1 MDERPWIAHYDPR
14 VPAEIAPVEAGVP
27 AQVEHAVREF
37 AARPALHFENRS
49 WTYAELGSDIAAFAR
64 ALIDLGAGPR
74 TRVAIMLPNLPQTV
88 IAYQAALRIGCE
100 VVLTNP
106 LYMDTEIEHQWND
119 SRCTLAIVADFLYAQ
134 KLDGLRSR
142 LPIRTWV
149 LARIPDAL
157 AFPLAWIAP
166 FALALRKPPAI
177 ARRVRASDVSDFKD
191 LLRAG
196 ARSSARLP
204 APPGL
209 DELAVL
215 QYTGGTTGRA
225 KAAELTH
232 RNIAVNIAQIGAWFP
247 GYERGGEVCLACLP
261 LFHVFGMTVGMNWSL
276 TSGAAVVLVTDPRDV
291 GRLMRVIARRRV
303 TLFPAVPALFQ
314 AINGHAEVGRY
325 DLSSL
330 KLCISG
336 SAPLSVEVME
346 RFEER
351 TGARIVEG
359 YGLSETSPVTH
370 VNPLIARKVGT
381 IGVPLPSTRARVV
394 AVDDPR
400 RVLACGEEGELAVAG
415 PQVMRGYWGRPDESA
430 EVMRDGWFLTG
441 DLGVQE
447 AEGYFR
453 IVGRKKDMINVSGF
467 KVYPDEI
474 DSLLL
479 GLPQVLEAATIG
491 VQRGDRESVKTHVVL
506 RPGAKLTAAEVLA
519 HCRAHLA
526 AYKVPREVEFLP
538 ELPKSTVLKVLRR
551 ELRERDRRAGASGAS
566 S

>member
-14 VPAEIAPVEAGVP
+14 VPAEIAPAAAGVP
-27 AQVEHAVREF
+27 ELVEASVREH
-37 AARPALHFENRS
+37 AARPALHFENRT
-49 WTYAELGSDIAAFAR
+49 WTYAELGREIGACAR
-64 ALIDLGAGPR
+64 ALLELGAGPR
-74 TRVAIMLPNLPQTV
+74 TRVAIMLPNLPQAV

-119 SRCTLAIVADFLYAQ
+119 SGCTIAIAADFLYAQ
-134 KLDGLRSR
+134 KLDALRAR
-142 LPIRTWV
+142 LPIRNWV

-157 AFPLAWIAP
+157 AFPLSWIAP
-166 FALALRKPPAI
+166 FALARRQPPAI
-177 ARRVRASDVSDFKD
+177 APRVRASDVRDFKD
-191 LLRAG
+191 LLRVG
-196 ARSSARLP
+196 ARSQARLP
-204 APPGL
+204 AVPGL

-232 RNIAVNIAQIGAWFP
+232 RNLASNIAQIGAWFP
-247 GYERGGEVCLACLP
+247 GYERGREVCLACLP
-261 LFHVFGMTVGMNWSL
+261 LFHVFGMSVGMNWSL
-276 TSGAAVVLVTDPRDV
+276 ASGAAVALVTDPRDI
-291 GRLMRVIARRRV
+291 GKLMQTIERRRV
-303 TLFPAVPALFQ
+303 TLFPAVPNLFQ
-314 AINGHAEVGRY
+314 AINGRADVARH

-336 SAPLSVEVME
+336 SAPLSVDVMK
-346 RFEER
+346 RFEEL

-370 VNPLIARKVGT
+370 VNPLIARKPGT
-381 IGVPLPSTRARVV
+381 IGVPVPSTRARVV
-394 AVDDPR
+394 AIDDPAR
-400 RVLACGEEGELAVAG
+400 TLACGEEGEIAVAG
-415 PQVMRGYWGRPDESA
+415 PQVMRGYWRRPEESA
-430 EVMRDGWFLTG
+430 EVLRDGWFLTG
-441 DLGVQE
+441 DLGVQD
-447 AEGYFR
+447 ADGYFR

-491 VQRGDRESVKTHVVL
+491 VQRGDRETVKTHVVL
-506 RPGAKLTAAEVLA
+506 RPGARLTADEVLA

-526 AYKVPREVEFLP
+526 AYKVPREIEFLP

-551 ELRERDRRAGASGAS
+551 ELRERDRRAGASGAPA
-566 S
+566 